1 MGLMLGASALFVS
14 CLNNGDDILDGTTVN
29 NTITRTIALA
39 DTRSAVDA
47 DGKIHFTS
55 TEYFTPFV
63 WSDVNVTSN
72 LATAVKLLRGEGGVV
87 KVVHGEDAEATSYKY
102 GFVSPAANKA
112 SFDGEKYTV
121 TLPQTQQPA
130 ADGSTFDAKADVLVS
145 ELLDIDVANTEDAA
159 TKFKRMF
166 TFVKVTLPKD
176 ATNGDLDVA
185 YSSERLKAFEIKALD
200 GTPLS
205 GVATVPATNVA
216 DDCVPTFV
224 AGNASV
230 MATFDEEIDFK
241 AERTVWLV
249 VNPATFT
256 GLEMTLYTQ
265 SGKYTRTF
273 ETFVCEFKAN
283 TINKLT
289 FKHDGTGREGVN
301 STIVDGVRYSQT
313 SSANVNADAS
323 SNYGLG
329 TLVSAAELNVVF
341 LNDKN
346 ATYDFHLSNQGL
358 TKDFVLVG
366 NNNVVNP
373 DEKVCVKI
381 TGRNSLRNPDGL
393 AAFKN
398 VKIDATEM
406 TQETAF
412 RLENK
417 NENVGGINT
426 LIFEDCDIVFSR
438 YNFISAYNSP
448 AGMGIERIVLRNCRI
463 IYTATESELA
473 NKTPQFFA
481 FNNSK
486 ITIEEAAAGALKYK
500 EFIVENCVFHWTNAQ
515 KATNS
520 NGVAG
525 VVPFTIFNHNTSGV
539 AFKNLDVTFNNNTLI
554 DVFGNSSNAV
564 LMFGGIAGE
573 KSLNSLEVKK
583 NLVYTTYKTTYPTMV
598 ALRYAAV
605 NDWANFEIPAND
617 NIAWLEGDLTKTGMK
632 TYYVKDGWASDPN
645 NNTAFKEEATA
656 TNLLPNIIYTDG
668 ISSGSYE
675 VGASYA
681 GYGSTLK

>member
-1 MGLMLGASALFVS
+1 M
-14 CLNNGDDILDGTTVN
+14 
-29 NTITRTIALA
+29 
-39 DTRSAVDA
+39 
-47 DGKIHFTS
+47 
-55 TEYFTPFV
+55 
-63 WSDVNVTSN
+63 
-72 LATAVKLLRGEGGVV
+72 
-87 KVVHGEDAEATSYKY
+87 VVHGEDTGATSYKY

-176 ATNGDLDVA
+176 ATDGDLDIA
-185 YSSERLKAFEIKALD
+185 FSPERLKAFEIKALD

-224 AGNASV
+224 AGNPSV

-249 VNPATFT
+249 VNPTTFT

-273 ETFVCEFKAN
+273 ETFQCEFKAN

-289 FKHDGTGREGVN
+289 FKHKWETDGREGVN

-313 SSANVNADAS
+313 SSVNTKADETAD
-323 SNYGLG
+323 YGLG
-329 TLVSAAELNVVF
+329 TVVKAAELNVVF
-341 LNDKN
+341 LNDKS
-346 ATYDFHLSNQGL
+346 TTSDFHLSNQGL

-366 NNNVVNP
+366 NNNEVNP
-373 DEKVCVKI
+373 NEKVCVKI
-381 TGRNSLRNPDGL
+381 NQRNQFRNPDGL

-412 RLENK
+412 RLENDK
-417 NENVGGINT
+417 NGNVGGINT
-426 LIFEDCDIVFSR
+426 LIFEDCDIVFSW

-448 AGMGIERIVLRNCRI
+448 AGMGVERIVLRNCRI
-463 IYTATESELA
+463 VYTAADSQLA
-473 NKTPQFFA
+473 NKMPQFFA

-486 ITIEEAAAGALKYK
+486 IEIADAAAGALKFK

-515 KATNS
+515 KATDG

-554 DVFGNSSNAV
+554 DVVGKANNAV

-573 KSLNSLEVKK
+573 KSINSLEVKK

-605 NDWANFEIPAND
+605 NDWANFEIPANG

-656 TNLLPNIIYTDG
+656 TNLLPNITYTDG